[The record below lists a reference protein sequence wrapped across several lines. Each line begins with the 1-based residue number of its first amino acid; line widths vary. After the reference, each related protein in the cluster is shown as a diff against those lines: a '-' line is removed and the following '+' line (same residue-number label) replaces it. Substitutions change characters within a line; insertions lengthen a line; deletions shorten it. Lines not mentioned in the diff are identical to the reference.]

1 MFYLCEMKAE
11 ELIHQ
16 AEDVAVAVVPE
27 MVEDQNGWMV
37 YLVNLKNNSLEN
49 VLVSSKGY
57 GEIDNRN
64 LKTSTL
70 RHFIEKVEPHAY
82 SKIEPIMEDLFGLA
96 NEFWVSFYVG
106 KTIYDKKFV
115 FLPESIQENNFIT
128 IPFLNKK
135 GVMIK

>member
-1 MFYLCEMKAE
+1 MKAE
-11 ELIHQ
+11 ELIP
-16 AEDVAVAVVPE
+16 AVEDVAVAIVPE
-27 MVEDQNGWMV
+27 LVEDQNGWMV

-57 GEIDNRN
+57 GEIDNKN

-70 RHFIEKVEPHAY
+70 RHFIEKIEPHAV
-82 SKIEPIMEDLFGLA
+82 SKIEPIMEDVFGLA
-96 NEFWVSFYVG
+96 NEYWVSFYIN

>member
-1 MFYLCEMKAE
+1 MKAE
-11 ELIHQ
+11 DLIRQ

-27 MVEDQNGWMV
+27 TIEDQNGWMV

-49 VLVSSKGY
+49 IIVSSKGY
-57 GEIDNRN
+57 GEIDNRS

-70 RHFIEKVEPHAY
+70 RHFIEKIEPHQY
-82 SKIEPIMEDLFGLA
+82 TKIEPIMEDVFGLA
-96 NEFWVSFYVG
+96 NEYWVSFYIN

-128 IPFLNKK
+128 VPFLNKK

>member
-1 MFYLCEMKAE
+1 MKAE
-11 ELIHQ
+11 DLIHQ
-16 AEDVAVAVVPE
+16 VEDVAVAVVPE
-27 MVEDQNGWMV
+27 NIEDQNGWMV

-49 VLVSSKGY
+49 VIVSSKGY
-57 GEIDNRN
+57 GEINNQN

-70 RHFIEKVEPHAY
+70 RHFIEKVEPHAF
-82 SKIEPIMEDLFGLA
+82 SKIEPIMEDVFGLA
-96 NEFWVSFYVG
+96 NEYWVSFYIN

-115 FLPESIQENNFIT
+115 FLPESIQENNFVT

>member
-1 MFYLCEMKAE
+1 MKAE

-16 AEDVAVAVVPE
+16 AQDVAVAVVPE
-27 MVEDQNGWMV
+27 MIDDQNGWMV
-37 YLVNLKNNSLEN
+37 YLINLKSATLDN
-49 VLVSSKGY
+49 VLISSKGY

-70 RHFIEKVEPHAY
+70 RHFIEKIEPHNY

-96 NEFWVSFYVG
+96 NEYWVSFYVN
-106 KTIYDKKFV
+106 KTIYDKRFV
-115 FLPESIQENNFIT
+115 FLPESILERNFIT

>member
-1 MFYLCEMKAE
+1 MKAE
-11 ELIHQ
+11 ELIPSV
-16 AEDVAVAVVPE
+16 EDVAVAIVPE
-27 MVEDQNGWMV
+27 LIEDQNGWMV

-57 GEIDNRN
+57 GEIDNKN

-70 RHFIEKVEPHAY
+70 RHFIEKVEPHAV
-82 SKIEPIMEDLFGLA
+82 SKIEPIMEDVFGLA
-96 NEFWVSFYVG
+96 NEYWVSFYIN

>member
-1 MFYLCEMKAE
+1 MKAE
-11 ELIHQ
+11 ELIQH
-16 AEDVAVAVVPE
+16 AEDVAVAIVPE
-27 MVEDQNGWMV
+27 NIEDQNGWMV

-49 VLVSSKGY
+49 VIVSSKGY

-64 LKTSTL
+64 LQTSTL
-70 RHFIEKVEPHAY
+70 RHFMEKVGPHTY
-82 SKIEPIMEDLFGLA
+82 SKIEPIMEDVFGLA
-96 NEFWVSFYVG
+96 NEYWVSFYIN

-115 FLPESIQENNFIT
+115 FLPESIQETNFIT

>member
-1 MFYLCEMKAE
+1 MRAE
-11 ELIHQ
+11 ELIQQ

-27 MVEDQNGWMV
+27 QVENQNAWMV

-70 RHFIEKVEPHAY
+70 RHFIEKVEPHTY
-82 SKIEPIMEDLFGLA
+82 SKIEPIMEDVFGLA
-96 NEFWVSFYVG
+96 NEYWVSFYIN

-115 FLPESIQENNFIT
+115 FLPESIQETNFIT

>member
-1 MFYLCEMKAE
+1 MRAE
-11 ELIHQ
+11 DLIHQ
-16 AEDVAVAVVPE
+16 AEDIAVAVVPE
-27 MVEDQNGWMV
+27 LVEDQNGWMV
-37 YLVNLKNNSLEN
+37 YLVNLKNSALEN

-64 LKTSTL
+64 LRTSEL
-70 RHFIEKVEPHAY
+70 RHYIEKLGAHNF
-82 SKIEPIMEDLFGLA
+82 SKIEPIMEDVFGLA
-96 NEFWVSFYVG
+96 NEYWVSFYIN

-115 FLPESIQENNFIT
+115 FLPESINQNNFVT

>member
-1 MFYLCEMKAE
+1 MKAE
-11 ELIHQ
+11 DLIHQ
-16 AEDVAVAVVPE
+16 VEGVAVAVVPE
-27 MVEDQNGWMV
+27 NIEDQNGWMV
-37 YLVNLKNNSLEN
+37 YLVNLKNSSLEN
-49 VLVSSKGY
+49 VIVSSKGY

-70 RHFIEKVEPHAY
+70 RHFIEKVEPHAF
-82 SKIEPIMEDLFGLA
+82 SKIEPIMEDVFGLA
-96 NEFWVSFYVG
+96 NEYWVSFYIN

-115 FLPESIQENNFIT
+115 FLPESIQENNFVT